1 MTDKRNITARHISD
15 ARENQSRTLKLS
27 QRKMKTKT
35 GMIGLKK
42 SQSPSYHTSYSCRK
56 DFTTPKRRPRIRFN
70 GCYSGDSPNE
80 TESPQDIIWDP
91 NSPTQN
97 VNGKGNAKVI
107 EISEIVNRIAPKVE
121 KSKERDSV
129 LQWIGDSA
137 IPCTPEIRQPRVRR
151 ISARQSSVEDLKKL
165 AKQFDINMTRQD
177 KEKQQESTEKRNKL
191 NKLQSDGT
199 ATTEKST
206 SIPVSLEQ
214 RTGCSSLAH
223 QEEEELHA
231 LFDGPTQHVSG
242 RLSPPS
248 ANCTP
253 ESSAEPVAQAG
264 QSSSSAA
271 IKNAPVDAPK
281 ATEAKFDDD
290 WENDDLLNDTFM
302 LEMTQ
307 NPVSLNVA
315 QKPSTAQPKSC
326 SKKCNFEAKVN
337 PSVSNGRNICFETQ
351 QSTSKSSTFTK
362 TLPDVK
368 TSNRSTFSL
377 KPPASVQNHT
387 TEKLLKTSSPVNQEK
402 PQTQPSQGTK
412 QVELD
417 GMTKDGGVSSQ
428 SSSVQ
433 FDGVSE
439 EDMKSLFDSDSLW
452 NDEDDDDLLFQA
464 CDDVEKLSA
473 SQEQQRRS
481 EKYKNLARDKSRSF
495 ASKAPSSSDTIC
507 SQDMGINSRGQPQEP
522 TKSTRV
528 FARSNSVPCTS
539 GSSGF
544 KQGYGVLPTTKS
556 SSSVLGSH
564 SAQHY
569 GHAQNKPNQVKSA
582 LGSRPGS
589 AGSIDTSK
597 TVMPHSATVG
607 NTSNSC
613 HYTFKRHLSDSMTLT
628 NKVFISSHT
637 TAKCSAAEIERKKQ
651 EAIARRRLRM
661 QASQKD
667 GTPT

>member
-1 MTDKRNITARHISD
+1 MTDKRNIGVRHISD

-27 QRKMKTKT
+27 QKKIKTKT
-35 GMIGLKK
+35 RMIGLKL

-97 VNGKGNAKVI
+97 LNGRDDAKVI

-151 ISARQSSVEDLKKL
+151 ISARQSNVEDLKKL

-177 KEKQQESTEKRNKL
+177 KEKQQDSTEKRNKL
-191 NKLQSDGT
+191 KLQSDGT
-199 ATTEKST
+199 ATTERST
-206 SIPVSLEQ
+206 SIPVSLIQ
-214 RTGCSSLAH
+214 LTACSSLAC
-223 QEEEELHA
+223 QEEDELQA

-264 QSSSSAA
+264 QRSSSAA

-290 WENDDLLNDTFM
+290 WENDDLLNDTFV

-307 NPVSLNVA
+307 NPVSLKVA
-315 QKPSTAQPKSC
+315 QKQSTAQPKSC

-337 PSVSNGRNICFETQ
+337 SPVSNGRNIWFETQ

-368 TSNRSTFSL
+368 TSNRSTFRV

-387 TEKLLKTSSPVNQEK
+387 TEKLLKTSPVNQEK
-402 PQTQPSQGTK
+402 QQTQPSQGTK

-417 GMTKDGGVSSQ
+417 GMTNDGGVSSQ

-439 EDMKSLFDSDSLW
+439 EDMKSLFDSDNLW

-481 EKYKNLARDKSRSF
+481 AKYKNLAHDKSRSF

-507 SQDMGINSRGQPQEP
+507 SRNMGINSRGQPQEP
-522 TKSTRV
+522 TKSTHV

-556 SSSVLGSH
+556 SNSVLWSH
-564 SAQHY
+564 SAPHY
-569 GHAQNKPNQVKSA
+569 GHVQNKSNQVKSA

-589 AGSIDTSK
+589 AGSMDTAK
-597 TVMPHSATVG
+597 TVMPHSTTVG
-607 NTSNSC
+607 NTSNSH
-613 HYTFKRHLSDSMTLT
+613 HYTFKRHLTDSMTLT

-637 TAKCSAAEIERKKQ
+637 TAICSAAEIERKKQ

-667 GTPT
+667 GTLT

>member
-1 MTDKRNITARHISD
+1 MTDKRNIGVRHISD
-15 ARENQSRTLKLS
+15 SRESRSRTLKLT
-27 QRKMKTKT
+27 QKKMKTNT
-35 GMIGLKK
+35 RMIGLKQT
-42 SQSPSYHTSYSCRK
+42 QSPSYPTSYNCRK

-80 TESPQDIIWDP
+80 TEPPQDIIWDP
-91 NSPTQN
+91 NSPTQSS
-97 VNGKGNAKVI
+97 NGGDARVI

-121 KSKERDSV
+121 KSKEGDSV

-137 IPCTPEIRQPRVRR
+137 VPCTPEIRQPRVRR
-151 ISARQSSVEDLKKL
+151 VSARQNNVEDLMKL

-177 KEKQQESTEKRNKL
+177 KEKQQESTEKINKL

-199 ATTEKST
+199 AAAERST
-206 SIPVSLEQ
+206 SIPVSSEQ
-214 RTGCSSLAH
+214 PTGCSSLAR
-223 QEEEELHA
+223 QEEEELQA

-242 RLSPPS
+242 RLSPRS

-253 ESSAEPVAQAG
+253 ESSTEHVAQAG
-264 QSSSSAA
+264 PRSSFAA
-271 IKNAPVDAPK
+271 IKKTPVDAPK

-290 WENDDLLNDTFM
+290 WENDDLLNDLFV

-307 NPVSLNVA
+307 NPVLLNVA
-315 QKPSTAQPKSC
+315 QKQSIAQPKSC
-326 SKKCNFEAKVN
+326 SKKCNFGAKVN

-351 QSTSKSSTFTK
+351 QSTSKNSTFSK
-362 TLPDVK
+362 TLPEVK
-368 TSNRSTFSL
+368 TSNRSTFRL
-377 KPPASVQNHT
+377 KPPASAQNHT
-387 TEKLLKTSSPVNQEK
+387 TEKLLKTSPVTLEK
-402 PQTQPSQGTK
+402 QQTQPSQGTR
-412 QVELD
+412 QAELD
-417 GMTKDGGVSSQ
+417 RRTNDGVVSNQ
-428 SSSVQ
+428 TSSAT
-433 FDGVSE
+433 FDGVSA
-439 EDMKSLFDSDSLW
+439 EDMKSLFDSDALW
-452 NDEDDDDLLFQA
+452 NDKDDDDLLYQA

-481 EKYKNLARDKSRSF
+481 EKYKNLAHDKSRSI
-495 ASKAPSSSDTIC
+495 ASKAPSSSDSAASTA
-507 SQDMGINSRGQPQEP
+507 INGRGQPQEP
-522 TKSTRV
+522 TKSTRI

-544 KQGYGVLPTTKS
+544 KQDYSVFPTTTS

-564 SAQHY
+564 SAP
-569 GHAQNKPNQVKSA
+569 QNKSSQMKSA

-589 AGSIDTSK
+589 ARSTDT
-597 TVMPHSATVG
+597 TQAVLPHSTTVG
-607 NTSNSC
+607 NASNSY

-637 TAKCSAAEIERKKQ
+637 TVKCTAAEIERKKR
-651 EAIARRRLRM
+651 EAIARRRSRI

>member
-1 MTDKRNITARHISD
+1 
-15 ARENQSRTLKLS
+15 
-27 QRKMKTKT
+27 
-35 GMIGLKK
+35 
-42 SQSPSYHTSYSCRK
+42 
-56 DFTTPKRRPRIRFN
+56 
-70 GCYSGDSPNE
+70 
-80 TESPQDIIWDP
+80 
-91 NSPTQN
+91 
-97 VNGKGNAKVI
+97 
-107 EISEIVNRIAPKVE
+107 
-121 KSKERDSV
+121 
-129 LQWIGDSA
+129 
-137 IPCTPEIRQPRVRR
+137 
-151 ISARQSSVEDLKKL
+151 
-165 AKQFDINMTRQD
+165 MTRQD

-191 NKLQSDGT
+191 KLQSDDT
-199 ATTEKST
+199 ANTET
-206 SIPVSLEQ
+206 NTVSLEQ
-214 RTGCSSLAH
+214 VTGCSSLAR
-223 QEEEELHA
+223 QEEEELQA

-253 ESSAEPVAQAG
+253 ESSTEPVAQAG
-264 QSSSSAA
+264 QRSSSAA

-290 WENDDLLNDTFM
+290 DWENDDLLNDTFV

-315 QKPSTAQPKSC
+315 QKQSTAQPKSC

-362 TLPDVK
+362 TLDVK
-368 TSNRSTFSL
+368 TSNRSTFRL
-377 KPPASVQNHT
+377 KPPAPVQNHT
-387 TEKLLKTSSPVNQEK
+387 TEKLLKTSPVNQEK
-402 PQTQPSQGTK
+402 QKTQPSQGTK

-417 GMTKDGGVSSQ
+417 GMTKDGEVSSQ

-481 EKYKNLARDKSRSF
+481 EKYKNLTHDKSRSF

-507 SQDMGINSRGQPQEP
+507 SQNMGNNRRGQPQEP
-522 TKSTRV
+522 TRV

-569 GHAQNKPNQVKSA
+569 GHAQNKSNQVKSA

-589 AGSIDTSK
+589 AGSMDTSK

-607 NTSNSC
+607 NTSNSH

-628 NKVFISSHT
+628 NKGKLCTLWHLQHISLKLHHR
-637 TAKCSAAEIERKKQ
+637 ILLQ
-651 EAIARRRLRM
+651 EMTVMGKFA
-661 QASQKD
+661 
-667 GTPT
+667 

>member
-1 MTDKRNITARHISD
+1 MI
-15 ARENQSRTLKLS
+15 LK
-27 QRKMKTKT
+27 
-35 GMIGLKK
+35 IYIN
-42 SQSPSYHTSYSCRK
+42 SPSFS
-56 DFTTPKRRPRIRFN
+56 F
-70 GCYSGDSPNE
+70 
-80 TESPQDIIWDP
+80 
-91 NSPTQN
+91 
-97 VNGKGNAKVI
+97 
-107 EISEIVNRIAPKVE
+107 
-121 KSKERDSV
+121 
-129 LQWIGDSA
+129 
-137 IPCTPEIRQPRVRR
+137 
-151 ISARQSSVEDLKKL
+151 RQSNVEDLKKL

-191 NKLQSDGT
+191 RLQSDGE
-199 ATTEKST
+199 ATTERST
-206 SIPVSLEQ
+206 YIPVSLEQ
-214 RTGCSSLAH
+214 LTGCSSLAR
-223 QEEEELHA
+223 QEEEELQA

-253 ESSAEPVAQAG
+253 ESSTEPGDQAG
-264 QSSSSAA
+264 QRSSSAA

-290 WENDDLLNDTFM
+290 WENDDLLNDTFV

-315 QKPSTAQPKSC
+315 QKQSTAQPKSC
-326 SKKCNFEAKVN
+326 SEKCDFEAKV
-337 PSVSNGRNICFETQ
+337 TQ

-368 TSNRSTFSL
+368 TSNQSTFRL

-387 TEKLLKTSSPVNQEK
+387 TEKLLKTSPVNQEK
-402 PQTQPSQGTK
+402 QSTQPSQGTK
-412 QVELD
+412 QGELD

-428 SSSVQ
+428 SSSIQ

-507 SQDMGINSRGQPQEP
+507 SQNMGINSRGQPQEH
-522 TKSTRV
+522 TISTRV

-556 SSSVLGSH
+556 FSSVLGSH
-564 SAQHY
+564 S
-569 GHAQNKPNQVKSA
+569 GHAQNKSNQVKSA
-582 LGSRPGS
+582 LGCRPGS
-589 AGSIDTSK
+589 AGSMDTSK

-607 NTSNSC
+607 NTSNSH

-628 NKVFISSHT
+628 NKGKLCTLWLWHLQHISSE
-637 TAKCSAAEIERKKQ
+637 TAS
-651 EAIARRRLRM
+651 
-661 QASQKD
+661 
-667 GTPT
+667 

>member
-1 MTDKRNITARHISD
+1 MTDKKNIAARHISD

-35 GMIGLKK
+35 RMTGLKK
-42 SQSPSYHTSYSCRK
+42 SQSPSYHTSYRCRK

-80 TESPQDIIWDP
+80 TEPPQDIIWDP

-97 VNGKGNAKVI
+97 LNGRENANVI

-137 IPCTPEIRQPRVRR
+137 IPSTPEIRQPRVRR

-199 ATTEKST
+199 A
-206 SIPVSLEQ
+206 VSLEQ
-214 RTGCSSLAH
+214 LTGCSSVAR
-223 QEEEELHA
+223 QEEEELQA
-231 LFDGPTQHVSG
+231 LFDGPTQHVNG

-290 WENDDLLNDTFM
+290 WENDDLLNDSFV

-315 QKPSTAQPKSC
+315 QKQSAAQPKSW
-326 SKKCNFEAKVN
+326 SKKCHFEAKVN

-351 QSTSKSSTFTK
+351 QSTSKISTFTK

-368 TSNRSTFSL
+368 TSNRSTFTL
-377 KPPASVQNHT
+377 KPPASVQNNT
-387 TEKLLKTSSPVNQEK
+387 TEKLPKTSLVNQEK
-402 PQTQPSQGTK
+402 QQTQGTK
-412 QVELD
+412 LVELD

-473 SQEQQRRS
+473 SQEQQRCS
-481 EKYKNLARDKSRSF
+481 EKYKNLAHDKSKSF
-495 ASKAPSSSDTIC
+495 ASKAPFSFDTIC
-507 SQDMGINSRGQPQEP
+507 SQNMGINSRGQPQEP
-522 TKSTRV
+522 TKSTRP

-544 KQGYGVLPTTKS
+544 KQV
-556 SSSVLGSH
+556 
-564 SAQHY
+564 QHY
-569 GHAQNKPNQVKSA
+569 GHAQNKSHQVKCA

-589 AGSIDTSK
+589 AGSMDASK
-597 TVMPHSATVG
+597 TVMPHSAKVG
-607 NTSNSC
+607 NTSNSH
-613 HYTFKRHLSDSMTLT
+613 HYTFKRHLSDSMPLT

-651 EAIARRRLRM
+651 EAIARRRLRL

>member
-1 MTDKRNITARHISD
+1 MTDKRNIGVRHISD

-27 QRKMKTKT
+27 QKKVKTKT
-35 GMIGLKK
+35 RMIGFKQ

-56 DFTTPKRRPRIRFN
+56 DFTTPKRRPRVRFN

-97 VNGKGNAKVI
+97 LNGGGDAKVI

-137 IPCTPEIRQPRVRR
+137 IPCTPEITQPRVRR
-151 ISARQSSVEDLKKL
+151 ISARQSNVEDLKKL

-191 NKLQSDGT
+191 KLQSDGT
-199 ATTEKST
+199 ERST

-214 RTGCSSLAH
+214 LPGCSSLAR
-223 QEEEELHA
+223 QEEEELQA

-253 ESSAEPVAQAG
+253 ESSTEPGAQAG
-264 QSSSSAA
+264 QRSSSAA

-290 WENDDLLNDTFM
+290 WENDDLLNDTFV

-315 QKPSTAQPKSC
+315 QKQSTAQPKSC

-368 TSNRSTFSL
+368 TSNRSTFRL

-387 TEKLLKTSSPVNQEK
+387 TEKLLKTSPVNQEK
-402 PQTQPSQGTK
+402 QPTQPSQGTK
-412 QVELD
+412 QGELD

-428 SSSVQ
+428 S

-481 EKYKNLARDKSRSF
+481 EKYKNLAHDKSRSF

-507 SQDMGINSRGQPQEP
+507 SQNMGINSRGQPQEQS
-522 TKSTRV
+522 KSTRV

-544 KQGYGVLPTTKS
+544 KQGYDVLQTTKS

-564 SAQHY
+564 S
-569 GHAQNKPNQVKSA
+569 GHAQNQSNQVKSA
-582 LGSRPGS
+582 LGCRHGS
-589 AGSIDTSK
+589 AGSMDTSK

-607 NTSNSC
+607 NTSNSH

-667 GTPT
+667 GAPT

>member
-1 MTDKRNITARHISD
+1 MTDKRNIGVRHISD
-15 ARENQSRTLKLS
+15 ARENQSKTLKLS
-27 QRKMKTKT
+27 QKKVKTKT
-35 GMIGLKK
+35 RMIGLKQ
-42 SQSPSYHTSYSCRK
+42 SQSPSYHTSYRCRK

-80 TESPQDIIWDP
+80 TEPPQDIIWDP

-97 VNGKGNAKVI
+97 LNGRGDVKVI

-151 ISARQSSVEDLKKL
+151 VSARQSNVEDLKKL

-177 KEKQQESTEKRNKL
+177 KEKRQKSSEERNKL

-206 SIPVSLEQ
+206 SIPVSLEKL
-214 RTGCSSLAH
+214 TGCSSLAH
-223 QEEEELHA
+223 QEEEELQA
-231 LFDGPTQHVSG
+231 LFDGPTQHGSG

-253 ESSAEPVAQAG
+253 ESSTDPVAQAG
-264 QSSSSAA
+264 QTSSSAA

-281 ATEAKFDDD
+281 ATEAQFDDD
-290 WENDDLLNDTFM
+290 WENDDLLNDTFV

-307 NPVSLNVA
+307 NPVSMNAA

-326 SKKCNFEAKVN
+326 SKKCNFEVKVN

-377 KPPASVQNHT
+377 KPSASVQNHT
-387 TEKLLKTSSPVNQEK
+387 AEKLLKTSPVNQEK
-402 PQTQPSQGTK
+402 QQTPPSQGTK

-428 SSSVQ
+428 SSSGQ

-481 EKYKNLARDKSRSF
+481 EKYKNLAHDKSRSF
-495 ASKAPSSSDTIC
+495 ASKAPSSSGTIC
-507 SQDMGINSRGQPQEP
+507 SQNMGINSRGQPQDP
-522 TKSTRV
+522 TKSTRA
-528 FARSNSVPCTS
+528 FTRSNSVPCTS
-539 GSSGF
+539 GSSG
-544 KQGYGVLPTTKS
+544 
-556 SSSVLGSH
+556 LGSH
-564 SAQHY
+564 GAQHY
-569 GHAQNKPNQVKSA
+569 GHAQNKSNQVKSA

-589 AGSIDTSK
+589 AGSMDTSK

-607 NTSNSC
+607 NTSNSH

-667 GTPT
+667 GPPT